1 MEEKETSINGKE
13 NGICKGEH
21 WQKGAIIDS
30 SFCGAWQDYQVEIN
44 TGEGKIYDPTH
55 PHKLPRI

>member
-30 SFCGAWQDYQVEIN
+30 SFCGAWQDY
-44 TGEGKIYDPTH
+44 
-55 PHKLPRI
+55 